1 MRLRESGHSP
11 FIQVRRYPI
20 LTCSCV
26 HCTLTFLGS
35 VLTPQVLATAPKDL
49 HHLWCD
55 TPELAA
61 GYALWLAV
69 SGDTVDFL
77 RGRYSSANWDVA
89 ELVARREEIMS
100 KDLLWTRVVGQEQLH
115 SKDDLE
121 P

>member
-11 FIQVRRYPI
+11 SIQVRCYLI
-20 LTCSCV
+20 LNSSCA
-26 HCTLTFLGS
+26 HCTPIFSGS

-69 SGDTVDFL
+69 AGDAVDFL

-89 ELVARREEIMS
+89 ELVARRGEIMS
-100 KDLLWTRVVGQEQLH
+100 KDLLWTRVVGQEQVH